1 MKQLRRILLIILAA
15 VLVVGLALVVA
26 GLVLGAHA
34 MEIALEIYQALV
46 ARIRFDY
53 SGILPNLQA
62 TAAPLA

>member
-1 MKQLRRILLIILAA
+1 MKQFRKILLIVLAA
-15 VLVVGLALVVA
+15 VLVVGLALIVA
-26 GLVLGAHA
+26 GFVLGAHP
-34 MEIALEIYQALV
+34 MDIALEIYQALV

>member
-1 MKQLRRILLIILAA
+1 MAKAKWIGGFLGLLSGGPIGALA
-15 VLVVGLALVVA
+15 GF
-26 GLVLGAHA
+26 VLGAHP